1 MKIYLGGAKTGKTNK
16 ILSNAIDDALKGT
29 KVYLLVPET
38 KAYMYEYMISKR
50 LNNSNIF
57 IEVLT
62 FSRLGYYILKNTNYK
77 NVMYIDDEIRKI
89 YIKKIIGR
97 VSLELLGK
105 DKNIED
111 ISELISKIKKNGL
124 TKDDILEKYNSLLE
138 SINSNNSD
146 ISNIDTSILDIKINE
161 IITILDEYDKELG
174 NNKDIEQK
182 NEILNIAIKN
192 SDYFKDSNIYV
203 DGFDGF
209 TLMQFN
215 ILENIF
221 DKVNDAYISLTLDK
235 LTTNNEIFLNNRETL
250 NTLLKIMQKS
260 TSNIEYE
267 VFEDIHVENNALKIF
282 NTVYTKNKEVE
293 DLFNSIK
300 DSDEYINIYEYENK
314 SDEIKWVAYNV
325 FIDLKDGTNVE
336 DIQVIMNDFSKHK
349 NELKKEFS
357 KYNIE
362 VDIREEKSI
371 KNNLLVRYIY
381 LLLSSSL
388 VNVESIVEFLK
399 LDLFTDLGIE
409 LLDVYRLEKYIKLWD
424 INNKRIRTEFKYGSS
439 NENFENVVKV
449 KNIAL
454 LYIDS
459 FIKSLLDENVEGN
472 EDNNEEIDI
481 TKEFNKHSNK
491 IGKKR
496 LDSRYI
502 SEKIYIHLKEN
513 KIFDKIYLWIND
525 KENNEDL
532 KSEYIQV
539 INNVNGILDKLSKLG
554 KVSLKE
560 YLELF
565 MSLVEKNALKPIIKN
580 NTLNVT
586 DLKNVNEFSKITY
599 ILSFEEDITPKN
611 SSRVGIISEKEN
623 EILKTANINIY
634 DTYEELDKKNDILL
648 YHALMSSTKKLILSY
663 SKYNDITK
671 SELLPSSYLSKIY
684 KFNVKKNEVIGNFNI
699 FREIEKGLEL
709 NVSVDNVLKYIPDNE
724 EIFKELYIYYN
735 NEISKYYEILE
746 NDKKNINEFEENNDI
761 KSKIVIYEKLLNSIL
776 KNSNMIKIYNEV
788 QKLNIIENLSQDLID
803 KIYKKDINMTVSRLE
818 EYARFPFAYHLK
830 YILKINEER
839 TFKIGSVDTGS
850 FIHEVIEK
858 VFDNITSKE
867 IKSYNIS
874 NKENFSDLEM
884 LSKINKEDKVLKEN
898 IYKYRERIE
907 SEVEKQVEK
916 ALEDKKYEIL
926 VASPKYRRLTEKLIN
941 DLKDICLNIAE
952 TIRLS
957 NYEIF
962 GNEIHIGIKKEDGK
976 ENYPAKI
983 INSKGRNIK
992 IYGKIDRIDDNLNNL
1007 NDIRVIDYKSSG
1019 KELEISKI
1027 VSGLQL
1033 QLIVYA
1039 KIMEEL
1045 LKKDNSGLLY
1055 FKANKSINTFSKRPI
1070 SQNLKSDPK
1079 LTGLLVGDKEI
1090 LKDMD
1095 TTLDENNKEKLKS
1108 KILKAGF
1115 TSKGDISKATNII
1128 SKEEYKKL
1136 EEMAEKAIEDI
1147 VNNILKGDISITPY
1161 KYIKNNKKE
1170 SDGLDFD
1177 PYGIIHRFGKDN
1189 NFRYIYDKNKEE
1201 ILSSFKEDCKDDEK

>member
-29 KVYLLVPET
+29 KVYLLVPDT

-138 SINSNNSD
+138 SINSNKND

-235 LTTNNEIFLNNRETL
+235 LTTNNEIFLSNRETL
-250 NTLLKIMQKS
+250 NTLLKIMQKIS
-260 TSNIEYE
+260 SNIEYE

-282 NTVYTKNKEVE
+282 NTLYTKNKEVE

-325 FIDLKDGTNVE
+325 FRDIKDGTNVE
-336 DIQVIMNDFSKHK
+336 DIQVVMNDFSKHK

-459 FIKSLLDENVEGN
+459 FIKSLLDENVE
-472 EDNNEEIDI
+472 DKKEEIDI

-532 KSEYIQV
+532 KSEYVQV

-554 KVSLKE
+554 EVSLKE

-648 YHALMSSTKKLILSY
+648 YHALMSSTKKLTLSY

-684 KFNVKKNEVIGNFNI
+684 KLNVKKNEVIGNFNI

-724 EIFKELYIYYN
+724 EIFKELYIHYN

-1045 LKKDNSGLLY
+1045 LKKD
-1055 FKANKSINTFSKRPI
+1055 K
-1070 SQNLKSDPK
+1070 
-1079 LTGLLVGDKEI
+1079 
-1090 LKDMD
+1090 
-1095 TTLDENNKEKLKS
+1095 
-1108 KILKAGF
+1108 
-1115 TSKGDISKATNII
+1115 
-1128 SKEEYKKL
+1128 
-1136 EEMAEKAIEDI
+1136 
-1147 VNNILKGDISITPY
+1147 
-1161 KYIKNNKKE
+1161 
-1170 SDGLDFD
+1170 
-1177 PYGIIHRFGKDN
+1177 
-1189 NFRYIYDKNKEE
+1189 
-1201 ILSSFKEDCKDDEK
+1201 

>member
-235 LTTNNEIFLNNRETL
+235 LTTNNEIFLSNRETL

-282 NTVYTKNKEVE
+282 NTLYTKNKEVE

-325 FIDLKDGTNVE
+325 FRDIKDGINVE
-336 DIQVIMNDFSKHK
+336 DIQVVMNDFSKHK
-349 NELKKEFS
+349 NELKKEFL

-459 FIKSLLDENVEGN
+459 FIKSLLDENVE
-472 EDNNEEIDI
+472 DKKEEIDI

-554 KVSLKE
+554 EVSLKE

-648 YHALMSSTKKLILSY
+648 YHALMSSTKKLTLSY

-684 KFNVKKNEVIGNFNI
+684 KLNVKKNEVIGNFNI

-724 EIFKELYIYYN
+724 DIFKELYIHYN

-746 NDKKNINEFEENNDI
+746 NDKKNINEFEENSDI

-992 IYGKIDRIDDNLNNL
+992 IYGKIDRIDYNLNNL

-1019 KELEISKI
+1019 K
-1027 VSGLQL
+1027 
-1033 QLIVYA
+1033 
-1039 KIMEEL
+1039 
-1045 LKKDNSGLLY
+1045 
-1055 FKANKSINTFSKRPI
+1055 
-1070 SQNLKSDPK
+1070 
-1079 LTGLLVGDKEI
+1079 
-1090 LKDMD
+1090 
-1095 TTLDENNKEKLKS
+1095 
-1108 KILKAGF
+1108 
-1115 TSKGDISKATNII
+1115 
-1128 SKEEYKKL
+1128 
-1136 EEMAEKAIEDI
+1136 
-1147 VNNILKGDISITPY
+1147 
-1161 KYIKNNKKE
+1161 
-1170 SDGLDFD
+1170 
-1177 PYGIIHRFGKDN
+1177 
-1189 NFRYIYDKNKEE
+1189 
-1201 ILSSFKEDCKDDEK
+1201 